1 MRRAVPLLAAAAMVG
16 CAGTSGGS
24 PGASPTAPTSPV
36 ATVAPSPIVPVTE
49 SPTPSARPTAVPTPA
64 PIVVEIPAAG
74 DTVTVPFTV
83 SGTADV
89 FEAQFVLDLLDA
101 SGTVVVHQQVTA
113 SSGSGTRGTYST
125 TVTTAYRGPA
135 TLDVYDISGKGEKI
149 DDVRI
154 PVVIG
159 G

>member
-1 MRRAVPLLAAAAMVG
+1 MRWAVPLLAAAAMVG

-24 PGASPTAPTSPV
+24 PGTSPTAPTSPA
-36 ATVAPSPIVPVTE
+36 ATVAPSPTVPVTE
-49 SPTPSARPTAVPTPA
+49 SPTPSAR
-64 PIVVEIPAAG
+64 
-74 DTVTVPFTV
+74 VTVPFTV

-101 SGTVVVHQQVTA
+101 SGRVVVHQQVTA